1 MHINWLGQTCV
12 KLQTKNL
19 KDEDIVMIIDPYKPE
34 KGDFPRN
41 FSPDVVLYS
50 KTAKD
55 SVTISDSAFVIETLG
70 EYEVKDN
77 MIYAIAANE
86 QEMIFKISAEG
97 MNIVHLGNI
106 KEKISEHIIEK
117 LGTPDILFL
126 PVGNGE
132 KSLDPKKAR
141 EAVSILEPRII
152 IPIAYQCDTDPKAM
166 PVENFLKE
174 IGLKPEVTEKKI
186 IIKKKD
192 LPQEDTK
199 IFVLEKN
206 Y

>member
-12 KLQTKNL
+12 KIQTKNL
-19 KDEDIVMIIDPYKPE
+19 KDEDIVIIIDPYKPE

-55 SVTISDSAFVIETLG
+55 SVTISDSAFVVETLG

-77 MIYAIAANE
+77 MIYAIDANE
-86 QEMIFKISAEG
+86 KEMIFKISAEG
-97 MNIVHLGNI
+97 MNIVHLGNV
-106 KEKISEHIIEK
+106 KEKISESVIEK

-126 PVGNGE
+126 PIGNGE

-141 EAVSILEPRII
+141 EAVSILEPRVI
-152 IPIAYQCDTDPKAM
+152 IPIAYKCDTDPEAL
-166 PVENFLKE
+166 PLENFLKE
-174 IGLKPEVTEKKI
+174 IGIKPETTDKKI

>member
-19 KDEDIVMIIDPYKPE
+19 KDEDIVIIIDPYKPE

-55 SVTISDSAFVIETLG
+55 SVTISDSAFIIETLG

-77 MIYAIAANE
+77 MIYALAAND

-97 MNIVHLGNI
+97 MNIVHLGNV

-141 EAVSILEPRII
+141 EAVSILEPRVI
-152 IPIAYQCDTDPKAM
+152 IPIAYQCDTDPKAL
-166 PVENFLKE
+166 PVESFLKE
-174 IGLKPEVTEKKI
+174 IGLKPEITEKKI

>member
-19 KDEDIVMIIDPYKPE
+19 KDEDIVIIIDPYKPE

-55 SVTISDSAFVIETLG
+55 SVTISDSAFVVETLG

-77 MIYAIAANE
+77 MIYAIDANE
-86 QEMIFKISAEG
+86 KEMIFKISAEG
-97 MNIVHLGNI
+97 MNIVHLGNV
-106 KEKISEHIIEK
+106 KEKISESVIEK

-126 PVGNGE
+126 PVGNRE
-132 KSLDPKKAR
+132 RSLDPKKAR
-141 EAVSILEPRII
+141 EAVSILEPRVI
-152 IPIAYQCDTDPKAM
+152 IPIAYKCDTDPGAL
-166 PVENFLKE
+166 PLENFLKE
-174 IGLKPEVTEKKI
+174 IGIKPETTDKKI

>member
-1 MHINWLGQTCV
+1 MHINWLGQTCI

-19 KDEDIVMIIDPYKPE
+19 KDEDIVIIIDPYKPE

-55 SVTISDSAFVIETLG
+55 SVTISDSAFTIETLG

-77 MIYAIAANE
+77 MIYAIAANN
-86 QEMIFKISAEG
+86 QEMVFKISAEG
-97 MNIVHLGNI
+97 MNIVHLGTI
-106 KEKISEHIIEK
+106 KEKISESVIEK

-141 EAVSILEPRII
+141 EAVSILEPRVI
-152 IPIAYQCDTDPKAM
+152 IPIAYQCDTDPNAM
-166 PVENFLKE
+166 PLENFLKE
-174 IGLKPEVTEKKI
+174 IGIKPETTDKKI

>member
-19 KDEDIVMIIDPYKPE
+19 KDEDVVILVNPYKPTT
-34 KGDFPRN
+34 GDFPRN
-41 FSPDVVLYS
+41 FSPNTVLYS
-50 KTAKD
+50 NSAEG

-70 EYEVKDN
+70 EYEIKDN

-86 QEMIFKISAEG
+86 KDMIFKISAEG
-97 MNIVHLGNI
+97 MNIVHLGNV
-106 KEKISEHIIEK
+106 KEKISESVIEK

-126 PVGNGE
+126 PVGNAD
-132 KSLDPKKAR
+132 KTLDSKTAR
-141 EAVSILEPRII
+141 EVVSILEPRVV
-152 IPIAYQCDTDPKAM
+152 IPVAFQCDTDPKAA

-174 IGLKPEVTEKKI
+174 MGLKPENVEKKLI
-186 IIKKKD
+186 LKKKD
-192 LPQEDTK
+192 LPQEETK

>member
-19 KDEDIVMIIDPYKPE
+19 KDEDIVIIIDPYKPE

-55 SVTISDSAFVIETLG
+55 SVTISDSAFTIETLG

-77 MIYAIAANE
+77 MIYAIAANN
-86 QEMIFKISAEG
+86 QEMVFKISAEG
-97 MNIVHLGNI
+97 MNIVHLGTI
-106 KEKISEHIIEK
+106 KEKISESVIEK

-141 EAVSILEPRII
+141 EAVSILEPRVI
-152 IPIAYQCDTDPKAM
+152 IPIAYQCDTDPNAM
-166 PVENFLKE
+166 PLENFLKE
-174 IGLKPEVTEKKI
+174 IGIKPETTDKKI